1 MSLRRVIYLVLVS
14 QSGPLSRKEHKDD
27 ATDAKEERSCTAAV
41 AVYILTIA
49 IEEVI
54 DAELENHEEGRRRAT
69 LFLPPLTRLQI
80 GQEVTAY
87 FEETRAK

>member
-14 QSGPLSRKEHKDD
+14 QSGPLSRKEHKDE
-27 ATDAKEERSCTAAV
+27 AKEERSCTAAV